1 MYKDRDESFYGMI
14 KMGDSM
20 NRWDMYYYGMNEWI

>member
-14 KMGDSM
+14 KMDDSM
-20 NRWDMYYYGMNEWI
+20 NRWDMYYYGRNEWI